1 MTSEEYLSNMK
12 PGYIVDAGSEE
23 HLVMHELSQ
32 RALKITM
39 ELNNKYHTKEE
50 IVQLMSDL
58 TGRKIDESFG
68 MFPPFYTDCGRNIHM
83 GKNVFIN
90 AGCKFQ
96 DQGGIYINDGVLI
109 GHNAVL
115 ATINHMEDPEKRAGM
130 IFQPIHIEKN
140 VWLGA
145 NVTVLPGV
153 TIGEGSIIAAGA
165 VVTKDVPANMIAAGV
180 PAKVIRKVKKDAG
193 KAYNG
198 LQGWVDCFE
207 KASLKGMVGG
217 GGIDAANTAADHV
230 DAMKK
235 AYELGKG
242 L

>member
-1 MTSEEYLSNMK
+1 MTCEEYLSNMK
-12 PGYIVDAGSEE
+12 PGYIVDGGSEE

-50 IVQLMSDL
+50 IIQLMSEL
-58 TGRKIDESFG
+58 TGQKIDESFG
-68 MFPPFYTDCGRNIHM
+68 MFPPFYTDCGRNIHI

-96 DQGGIYINDGVLI
+96 DQGGIYIEDGVLI

-130 IFQPIHIEKN
+130 IFQPIHIEKK

-153 TIGEGSIIAAGA
+153 TIEDYVWIASRATILPGVTIGRGAVVVCGA

-180 PAKVIRKVKKDAG
+180 PAKVIRKVKKDT
-193 KAYNG
+193 
-198 LQGWVDCFE
+198 E
-207 KASLKGMVGG
+207 KGE
-217 GGIDAANTAADHV
+217 I
-230 DAMKK
+230 
-235 AYELGKG
+235 
-242 L
+242 